1 MDFLG
6 KTCPVCSQNFH
17 EGDDVVVCP
26 KCGAP
31 YHRDCYKQNGKC
43 IFPELHKDGKNWK
56 DVYDDDPTE
65 NKDVIRCISCGT
77 ENDKNAKICKKCGAF
92 ISRNI
97 SFNINENAENEK
109 NGKPGEENF
118 ENYIPGMSGNP
129 FTIFI
134 DPMGGVSKDEDFDGV
149 SGAELSKYVGVNT
162 QYYLPVFA
170 KIKSVGKSKFNM
182 SAFLFS
188 GAWFLFR
195 KRYLIGIII
204 SVLFFITE
212 IISVFLVSAYST
224 PIYREA
230 QNAFKE
236 VNIQYPMIG
245 NYISFAYEH
254 YSAAGVFWTV
264 LPYILIAVKLSI
276 AVFSGFLGN
285 KIYYKASVKNIK
297 MIKSKNHDGDTMK
310 AVAEAGGTNTAA
322 ALVFVIC
329 YAILSVASLFV

>member
-77 ENDKNAKICKKCGAF
+77 ENDKNAIVCKKCGAF

>member
-1 MDFLG
+1 MDFFFFL
-6 KTCPVCSQNFH
+6 CPVCSQNFH

-77 ENDKNAKICKKCGAF
+77 ENDKNAIVCKKCGAF

-109 NGKPGEENF
+109 DGKPGEENF

>member
-31 YHRDCYKQNGKC
+31 YHRDCFKQKGKC
-43 IFPELHKDGKNWK
+43 IFPELHKDGKSWK
-56 DVYDDDPTE
+56 DIYDDDPTE
-65 NKDVIRCISCGT
+65 NNDVVKCISCGT
-77 ENDKNAKICKKCGAF
+77 DNDKNAIVCKNCGAF
-92 ISRNI
+92 ISRNV
-97 SFNINENAENEK
+97 SVNINENTSDEK
-109 NGKPGEENF
+109 DSHINDENF

-129 FTIFI
+129 FSVFI
-134 DPMGGVSKDEDFDGV
+134 DPMGGVSKDDDFDGV
-149 SGAELSKYVGVNT
+149 SGAEISKYVGVNT

-170 KIKSVGKSKFNM
+170 KIKNIGKSKFNL

-204 SVLFFITE
+204 SILFFITE
-212 IISVFLVSAYST
+212 LSSVFLVSAYSA
-224 PIYREA
+224 PIYKEA
-230 QNAFKE
+230 ENAFKE

-254 YSAAGVFWTV
+254 YSAAGVFWAV
-264 LPYILIAVKLSI
+264 LPYILIAVRLFI
-276 AVFSGFLGN
+276 AVFSGFTAN
-285 KIYYKASVKNIK
+285 KIYYRTSVKNIK
-297 MIKSKNHDGDTMK
+297 LIKSKNHDGDTMK
-310 AVAEAGGTNTAA
+310 AVAEAGGTNAA
-322 ALVFVIC
+322 AAWVFIIC
-329 YAILSVASLFV
+329 YAILSIASLFV

>member
-1 MDFLG
+1 
-6 KTCPVCSQNFH
+6 
-17 EGDDVVVCP
+17 
-26 KCGAP
+26 
-31 YHRDCYKQNGKC
+31 
-43 IFPELHKDGKNWK
+43 
-56 DVYDDDPTE
+56 
-65 NKDVIRCISCGT
+65 
-77 ENDKNAKICKKCGAF
+77 
-92 ISRNI
+92 
-97 SFNINENAENEK
+97 
-109 NGKPGEENF
+109 
-118 ENYIPGMSGNP
+118 MSGNP

>member
-43 IFPELHKDGKNWK
+43 IFPELHKDGKKWK

-77 ENDKNAKICKKCGAF
+77 ENDKNAIVCKKCGAF